1 MSSQPP
7 PAEAPAPL
15 KGRKI
20 GISISESEDMGSLG
34 LKPSD
39 INVITVDLARR
50 LVSLGA
56 SVVLGHDW
64 RPGGVM
70 EAVARFAMN
79 YKSSNAAQAEPILL
93 NFLAAPDQ
101 AGLSASEMDE
111 LKDFVRI
118 QTINWRECAQEFL
131 ARLEPCLKLI
141 ADSGIPWAL
150 PLPNADEEY
159 KNLSM
164 ERAFHLLAMRAAM
177 TEACDARIILG
188 GKLRGYTGFAPGIL
202 EEAALALAARKPVL
216 ISSGL
221 GGAAKAAL
229 ERKSKEADDFY
240 ARLAAADPKRSP
252 DPFGEVQVQSSGD
265 LLKWVQIMTGPEAPA
280 PKPVVCR
287 STSLRSGDLV
297 MEVIRML
304 RKQP

>member
-131 ARLEPCLKLI
+131 GQLGKNFSRVFPSSFPFLFPQNEPERN
-141 ADSGIPWAL
+141 DPRV
-150 PLPNADEEY
+150 D
-159 KNLSM
+159 
-164 ERAFHLLAMRAAM
+164 RAFHLLAMRVAM

-188 GKLRGYTGFAPGIL
+188 GKLKGYTGFAPGIL

-229 ERKSKEADDFY
+229 EREAQEALTFFERLHKDAAKCLPTYFEKAQVKSSEN
-240 ARLAAADPKRSP
+240 
-252 DPFGEVQVQSSGD
+252 

>member
-1 MSSQPP
+1 
-7 PAEAPAPL
+7 
-15 KGRKI
+15 
-20 GISISESEDMGSLG
+20 
-34 LKPSD
+34 
-39 INVITVDLARR
+39 
-50 LVSLGA
+50 
-56 SVVLGHDW
+56 
-64 RPGGVM
+64 
-70 EAVARFAMN
+70 
-79 YKSSNAAQAEPILL
+79 
-93 NFLAAPDQ
+93 
-101 AGLSASEMDE
+101 MDE

-131 ARLEPCLKLI
+131 GQL
-141 ADSGIPWAL
+141 G
-150 PLPNADEEY
+150 
-159 KNLSM
+159 KNFSKVFPSSFPFLFPQNES
-164 ERAFHLLAMRAAM
+164 ERNDPRVDRAFHLLAMRVAM

-188 GKLRGYTGFAPGIL
+188 GKLKGYTGFAPGIL

-252 DPFGEVQVQSSGD
+252 DPFAEVQVQSSGD
-265 LLKWVQIMTGPEAPA
+265 LLKWVLTMTGPEAPV